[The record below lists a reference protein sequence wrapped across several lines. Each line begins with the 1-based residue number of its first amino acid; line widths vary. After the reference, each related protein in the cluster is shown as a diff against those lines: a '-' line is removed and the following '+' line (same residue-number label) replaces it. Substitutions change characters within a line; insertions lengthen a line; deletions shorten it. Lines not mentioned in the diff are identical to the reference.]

1 MSLETRAT
9 IRRFS
14 SGMELPHID
23 DTFSR
28 RDFDKWQE
36 ITLDLTSTR
45 QEVKTS
51 IDTIQYIYAKVVG
64 DATVSI
70 YRNLSPECWQ
80 FNTIF
85 LALEVEN
92 CTTLSFRSD
101 TDTTLYLYIA
111 GE

>member
-1 MSLETRAT
+1 MSLETRVT

-14 SGMELPHID
+14 DGTELPHVD
-23 DTFSR
+23 DPFLR

-36 ITLDLTSTR
+36 IILDLTSTR
-45 QEVKTS
+45 QEVQTS
-51 IDTIQYIYAKVVG
+51 IDIIQYIYAKVVG

-70 YRNLSPECWQ
+70 YRNLSPEYWE
-80 FNTIF
+80 FDTIF

-92 CTTLSFRSD
+92 CTSLSFRAD
-101 TDTTLYLYIA
+101 TDTSLYLYIA